1 MERWAKRKILYRH
14 VGEFLREV
22 AVLVIVF
29 GILDSLIQKD
39 LRGQPSW
46 VLGRVV
52 IAGLTFGL
60 GHRCGI
66 EGEESEDE
74 QR

>member
-1 MERWAKRKILYRH
+1 MERWAKRRLLYRH

-29 GILDSLIQKD
+29 GILASLIEKD
-39 LRGQPSW
+39 LRGQPRW
-46 VLGRVV
+46 VLGCV
-52 IAGLTFGL
+52 IIASLTFGL

-66 EGEESEDE
+66 EAEESEDE